1 MKCHRHIQCC
11 DKGIYRAMVAHEI
24 PNGLNSGHSK
34 GFLFFS
40 RRESEVW
47 TRIAYEIPHIQNH
60 DRLPKAT

>member
-1 MKCHRHIQCC
+1 
-11 DKGIYRAMVAHEI
+11 MVAHEI